1 MDIQNLS
8 YFPTIKYLDMQHSNT
23 TLLTEIDTQLNQ
35 IKHRKQAADIME
47 LSGQVDSNVLTA
59 VKNIFNTALTT

>member
-1 MDIQNLS
+1 
-8 YFPTIKYLDMQHSNT
+8 MQHSNT

-47 LSGQVDSNVLTA
+47 LSGQVYSNVLTA